1 MPGKWTATEK
11 PWDEVEN
18 GGAFHTFCKEEI
30 GELFVIFSNLNQYLT
45 RGIQFSSTG
54 LNGALTQTKTIR
66 HQKLK
71 RDWTI
76 KLSVSTG
83 IIV

>member
-30 GELFVIFSNLNQYLT
+30 GELFVIFFNLNQYLT
-45 RGIQFSSTG
+45 RGIQFSSAS
-54 LNGALTQTKTIR
+54 LNGALTQTKTTR
-66 HQKLK
+66 H
-71 RDWTI
+71 
-76 KLSVSTG
+76 
-83 IIV
+83 

>member
-30 GELFVIFSNLNQYLT
+30 GELFVIFFYLNQYLT
-45 RGIQFSSTG
+45 RGIQFSSTS
-54 LNGALTQTKTIR
+54 LNRALTETKTIR

-76 KLSVSTG
+76 H
-83 IIV
+83 

>member
-30 GELFVIFSNLNQYLT
+30 GELFVIFFLFKSIFNKGQP
-45 RGIQFSSTG
+45 
-54 LNGALTQTKTIR
+54 
-66 HQKLK
+66 
-71 RDWTI
+71 
-76 KLSVSTG
+76 V
-83 IIV
+83 